1 MSRPATGT
9 DGRAERGSI
18 FLTGKDSI
26 ALRVARSLPDY
37 CRPVRTDPRTQPPT
51 RSPTPPDNLYTAP
64 LHLAVVASCNLNTPA
79 MRRIPRIPSTASAL
93 CSASSPVTTTS
104 AAPLR
109 TLRAAADS
117 SSTCQSCNFSTQI
130 SATRNRVWQ
139 NTLQTQRRCA
149 STATET
155 TPEAAEAAAAVEVA
169 TESTETAEQQRKR
182 RGGGVYEIQRE
193 STLVLPGE
201 PTWAPAAEKIRDP
214 NYEPATSG
222 AGLQEIGGMSD
233 WWNNPEHFRDGGKQ
247 FEYKGY
253 ASPVKVTDPRLL
265 KVILRRALV
274 EGLALKKFGANPKN
288 PADIASIIGNGDH
301 WERTVSVEMCR
312 GENGELSLKNDSDL
326 QKVWILMRNA
336 ADKAH
341 TTREWQEQVRRLYSL
356 RQNEQAN
363 QLVAEGKKL
372 GYSMKD
378 EDGSRIQ
385 LGVGKAIELRK
396 SWNNDWKEATIRDPV
411 VKFYVCPIPNL
422 LAYDNKITDSTFS
435 HIQQAAKRIQKM
447 AGHILSDGKLTS
459 IQTVA
464 NFMDA
469 LVTPPKPKKLAEQI
483 EQSSILPELPNVKVY
498 PRRVTPVDKEKMVGR
513 WKVIQK
519 ELQKRDLPVLGTGG
533 IGKYT
538 ELKWLG
544 SKQ

>member
-1 MSRPATGT
+1 
-9 DGRAERGSI
+9 
-18 FLTGKDSI
+18 
-26 ALRVARSLPDY
+26 
-37 CRPVRTDPRTQPPT
+37 
-51 RSPTPPDNLYTAP
+51 
-64 LHLAVVASCNLNTPA
+64 

-93 CSASSPVTTTS
+93 CSSSSPVATTS
-104 AAPLR
+104 ATPLR

-149 STATET
+149 STVTET
-155 TPEAAEAAAAVEVA
+155 APEAAEAAAAVQVA

-182 RGGGVYEIQRE
+182 KGGGEYQIQRE
-193 STLVLPGE
+193 ISLVLPGQ
-201 PTWAPAAEKIRDP
+201 PTRAPAAEKIRDP

-233 WWNNPEHFRDGGKQ
+233 WWSKPEHFRDGGKQ
-247 FEYKGY
+247 FEYNGY
-253 ASPVKVTDPRLL
+253 ASPVKITDPRLL

-336 ADKAH
+336 AEKAH
-341 TTREWQEQVRRLYSL
+341 NTLEWQEEVRRLQSL
-356 RQNEQAN
+356 GQHEQAN
-363 QLVAEGKKL
+363 QLIAEGKKL
-372 GYSMKD
+372 GYSMKG
-378 EDGSRIQ
+378 EEGTRIQ
-385 LGVGKAIELRK
+385 LGVEKAIELRK
-396 SWNNDWKEATIRDPV
+396 SWNNDWKEVTIRDPV
-411 VKFYVCPIPNL
+411 VKFY
-422 LAYDNKITDSTFS
+422 
-435 HIQQAAKRIQKM
+435 AAKRIQKM

>member
-1 MSRPATGT
+1 
-9 DGRAERGSI
+9 
-18 FLTGKDSI
+18 
-26 ALRVARSLPDY
+26 
-37 CRPVRTDPRTQPPT
+37 
-51 RSPTPPDNLYTAP
+51 
-64 LHLAVVASCNLNTPA
+64 

-93 CSASSPVTTTS
+93 CSASTPVATTS

-117 SSTCQSCNFSTQI
+117 SSTTCQSCNFSTQI

-139 NTLQTQRRCA
+139 NTLHTQRRCA

-155 TPEAAEAAAAVEVA
+155 TPEATEAAAAAEVA
-169 TESTETAEQQRKR
+169 TELTGTLEQQRKSKR
-182 RGGGVYEIQRE
+182 AGIFEVQRE
-193 STLVLPGE
+193 NTLVLPAE
-201 PTWAPAAEKIRDP
+201 PRWAPNAEKIQDP

-222 AGLQEIGGMSD
+222 AGLQEIGGVSN
-233 WWNNPEHFRDGGKQ
+233 WWNNPEHFKDGGKQ
-247 FEYKGY
+247 FEYQGY

-288 PADIASIIGNGDH
+288 PADIASVIGNGNH
-301 WERTVSVEMCR
+301 WDRTVSVEMCR
-312 GENGELSLKNDSDL
+312 GENGELSLKKDSDL

-336 ADKAH
+336 AEKAS
-341 TTREWQEQVRRLYSL
+341 TTREWQEQVRRLYEL
-356 RQNEQAN
+356 KQQEKAD

-372 GYSMKD
+372 GYRLD
-378 EDGSRIQ
+378 DDDGSRIR
-385 LGVGKAIELRK
+385 LNVGRALELRK
-396 SWNNDWKEATIRDPV
+396 TWNNDWKEATIRDPV
-411 VKFYVCPIPNL
+411 VKFY
-422 LAYDNKITDSTFS
+422 
-435 HIQQAAKRIQKM
+435 AAKRIQKM

-464 NFMDA
+464 NFMNA

-519 ELQKRDLPVLGTGG
+519 ELEKRALPVLGTGNV
-533 IGKYT
+533 GKYT